1 MKWPYV
7 GGNLFMMPAL
17 LLTGLRH
24 RPLQPWGC
32 NKHPATK
39 WGNNPSLK

>member
-17 LLTGLRH
+17 LLAGLRH
-24 RPLQPWGC
+24 RPLQPWG
-32 NKHPATK
+32 
-39 WGNNPSLK
+39 